1 MAERRAKDA
10 RGLSIAGVL
19 IGMLAMVVYTV
30 YAVLHAMVFAKKDD
44 KYY

>member
-1 MAERRAKDA
+1 MAEGKAKDA

-19 IGMLAMVVYTV
+19 IGLLAMVVYTV
-30 YAVLHAMVFAKKDD
+30 YAVLHAMVFAKNND